1 MSVSDNSDRPY
12 KVYKIQKG
20 TAIDHI
26 PSRMALKV
34 IEILGIAEGGGIVTV
49 GINFD
54 SDKLGKKGVVK
65 IENRIL
71 EHRET
76 DLIALVAPTATINI
90 IEDGRVVEKRPM
102 NVPDD
107 IRGLLRCPNPNCVTN
122 VDPDAE
128 SRFHLVG
135 RNGDEKSAEIKL
147 RCHYCERVYLNS
159 PELFP

>member
-1 MSVSDNSDRPY
+1 MSGNNKEDRPY
-12 KVYKIQKG
+12 KVYKIERG

-26 PSRMALKV
+26 PSHMALKV

-71 EHRET
+71 EPRET

-90 IEDGRVVEKRPM
+90 IEDGHVVEKRPM

-107 IRGLLRCPNPNCVTN
+107 IRGLLKCPNPNCVTN
-122 VDPDAE
+122 IDPDVE

-135 RNGDEKSAEIKL
+135 RNGSHNSAEIKL